1 MAENRTPPLA
11 VRVDRSATALVIV
24 DMQNDFILPTGVHVA
39 FAKQPHQIDSGEV
52 RSGEQL
58 APSYAR
64 MPSVVQANQ
73 ALIAAARKAGV
84 PVIWA
89 RIQNTR
95 KTNARFWSSE
105 GLFSCMIGTPGANL
119 VDGLAPE
126 PGDTVILKTRHSAFF
141 GTNLDGILRML
152 RMDGVVVTGV
162 GTAGC
167 VEATVRDA
175 MMRDYWVVI
184 AGDACGSGD
193 IEIHESALVRMNR
206 LFGMVADSPEIIACW
221 QSATA
226 REAPVEAAPAAV
238 GR

>member
-1 MAENRTPPLA
+1 MAEERTPPLA
-11 VRVDRSATALVIV
+11 ERVDRSATALVIV

-52 RSGEQL
+52 RSGEEL
-58 APSYAR
+58 APGYAR
-64 MPSVVQANQ
+64 MPSVIRANQ
-73 ALIAAARKAGV
+73 DLIAAARKAGV
-84 PVIWA
+84 PVIWSC
-89 RIQNTR
+89 IQNTR
-95 KTNARFWSSE
+95 ETNARFWSSE

-119 VDGLAPE
+119 VDGLAPASN
-126 PGDTVILKTRHSAFF
+126 DTVIFKTRHSAFF
-141 GTNLDGILRML
+141 GTNLDGILRMMQV
-152 RMDGVVVTGV
+152 RGVVVTGV

-193 IEIHESALVRMNR
+193 IEIHDSALVRMNR
-206 LFGMVADSPEIIACW
+206 LFGIVADSPEIIACW
-221 QSATA
+221 QSSTA
-226 REAPVEAAPAAV
+226 RDAPVGTEPAAV